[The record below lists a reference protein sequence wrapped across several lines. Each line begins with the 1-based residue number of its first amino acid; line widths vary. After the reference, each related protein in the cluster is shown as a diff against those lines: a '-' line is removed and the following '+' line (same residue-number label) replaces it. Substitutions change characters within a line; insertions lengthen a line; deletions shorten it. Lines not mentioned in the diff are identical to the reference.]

1 MLAYCGASAAHAIA
15 GACIAAATELG
26 GVYQGIGY
34 AAMTYAALAAGD
46 VTAALEASDAARPIL
61 RAQPDQVTMHQVLM
75 AQLALAGGD
84 AIAARQFANDAVD
97 ATNGWHR
104 MVALTI
110 RARVATAR
118 GEPELARDDAH
129 AALACGAELHIY
141 QACQMP
147 WNSSPAWP
155 ARSAVTPKVSAFS
168 VPQPPFGNRHVR
180 SASRFGM
187 PATRPR

>member
-1 MLAYCGASAAHAIA
+1 MWAGNLTEALELSREITAEAEASNDVPTKVLGLYTQAQVLAYCGASAAHAIA

-110 RARVATAR
+110 RARSRRTGRTRTGAR
-118 GEPELARDDAH
+118 
-129 AALACGAELHIY
+129 
-141 QACQMP
+141 
-147 WNSSPAWP
+147 
-155 ARSAVTPKVSAFS
+155 
-168 VPQPPFGNRHVR
+168 
-180 SASRFGM
+180 
-187 PATRPR
+187 

>member
-1 MLAYCGASAAHAIA
+1 
-15 GACIAAATELG
+15 
-26 GVYQGIGY
+26 
-34 AAMTYAALAAGD
+34 
-46 VTAALEASDAARPIL
+46 
-61 RAQPDQVTMHQVLM
+61 MHQVLM

-141 QACQMP
+141 QGMP
-147 WNSSPAWP
+147 DAMELLAGLAGEVGSH
-155 ARSAVTPKVSAFS
+155 PKVSAFS